1 MSIVFDL
8 NSIEGDDPQRSIIS
22 TGNSDID
29 DKLGGG
35 IPIGSLTLVEGH
47 SGSGKSVLTQQFT
60 WGSLWSERRVV
71 LYTTE
76 RTVSSQVMQMDS
88 LGLGVLDFLLL
99 GRLKVFPIQQVS
111 EVEPTRVLKTLA
123 DHIGRR
129 ESHDLAI
136 VDSLTPMITP
146 SSVLDIIAFF
156 EQCRRLCAQGK
167 TIVVTLHSYSLDDG
181 ARERIR
187 SMCDANLNLRV
198 ENVKD
203 QLVNVLEVAKVSG
216 ATMSTGNV
224 VTFAIEPMMGLR
236 IIPISHVKV

>member
-1 MSIVFDL
+1 MSIE
-8 NSIEGDDPQRSIIS
+8 SDDSPRSIIS
-22 TGNSDID
+22 TGNDYID

-35 IPIGSLTLVEGH
+35 IPIRSLTLVEGQ

-76 RTVSSQVMQMDS
+76 RTVSSQVRQMDS

-111 EVEPTRVLKTLA
+111 EVEPTRVLKTLV
-123 DHIGRR
+123 DDIGRR
-129 ESHDLAI
+129 KSYDLAI

-146 SSVLDIIAFF
+146 TSVLDIIAFF

-167 TIVVTLHSYSLDDG
+167 TIVVTLHSYSLDEG
-181 ARERIR
+181 TRERIR

-198 ENVKD
+198 ENVQD
-203 QLVNVLEVAKVSG
+203 QLVNALEVTKVSG
-216 ATMSTGNV
+216 ATRNTGNV
-224 VTFAIEPMMGLR
+224 VTFTVEPMVGLR
-236 IIPISHVKV
+236 IIPISYARV